1 MAIPKLNEK
10 HVAMT
15 VGCFGAVMHAIW
27 VGIVFAGMAQ
37 GSLNMLFGLH
47 FISLATAIT
56 AFNYYEALKL
66 IVLGFVGGAIFGW
79 LFAAL
84 WNWTATKSWAK

>member
-1 MAIPKLNEK
+1 MAIPKLNVK

-27 VGIVFAGMAQ
+27 AIVVYMGMGQ
-37 GSLNMLFGLH
+37 SWLNMLFGLH
-47 FISLATAIT
+47 FISLAATTT
-56 AFNYYEALKL
+56 AFGYFEALLL
-66 IVLGFVGGAIFGW
+66 IILGFVGGALFGGIF
-79 LFAAL
+79 AKL